1 MPRQFLIACHAC
13 DLVQREP
20 AVAPGFAAKC
30 RRCGALLFRCEHG
43 SLDRTLALTIGAVI
57 LFVLA
62 NAFPLVELELKGQH
76 NAVTLIGAVQALR
89 AQGMA
94 AVAALVLL
102 TTVVFPAAEL
112 AAIAYMLLPLGM
124 GRRPPGLAKVFRLV
138 EAVRP
143 WGMVE
148 VFVLGVLVSLVKLAH
163 IAVVVPGVALWSFG
177 ALIVLLAA
185 EATSLDS
192 RDLWLRVG
200 SAVGGTRHGVIDSRL
215 PGDTG

>member
-1 MPRQFLIACHAC
+1 MPHQPLIACRDC

-20 AVAPGFAAKC
+20 ATAPGLAAKC
-30 RRCGALLFRCEHG
+30 GRCGAVLFRCEHG

-62 NAFPLVELELKGQH
+62 NVFPLVGLELKGRH
-76 NAVTLIGAVQALR
+76 NVVTLFGAVQALWV
-89 AQGMA
+89 QGMS
-94 AVAALVLL
+94 AVAALVFL
-102 TTVVFPAAEL
+102 TTIVFPAAEL
-112 AAIAYMLLPLGM
+112 AAITYMLLPLKM
-124 GRRPPGLAKVFRLV
+124 GRRPTRLATVFRLV
-138 EAVRP
+138 ETVRP

-200 SAVGGTRHGVIDSRL
+200 SAVGRARHGALDSGT
-215 PGDTG
+215 PGATG